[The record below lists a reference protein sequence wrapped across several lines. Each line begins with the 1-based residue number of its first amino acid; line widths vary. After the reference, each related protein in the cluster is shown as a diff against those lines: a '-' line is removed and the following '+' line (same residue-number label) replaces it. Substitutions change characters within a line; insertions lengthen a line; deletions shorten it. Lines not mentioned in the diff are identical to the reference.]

1 MEIDFN
7 TEFKKKFRGEIFL
20 KNPVLWKLNKS
31 YSKISKND
39 SLFIPLVALQFEDVY
54 DRFPS
59 KHRIMY

>member
-31 YSKISKND
+31 YSKISKN
-39 SLFIPLVALQFEDVY
+39 SKTQ
-54 DRFPS
+54 PS
-59 KHRIMY
+59 IGHRREMTKAYM